1 MEIGIVGLGK
11 MGANMTQ
18 RLIEKGHDVV
28 AFDLSAEAR
37 ESVRGVGAR
46 PASSLDDLVASLDHP
61 RVIWVMVPAGDP
73 TTSTIAAL
81 KDLLG
86 SGDVV
91 IDGGNSNYREAAPTA
106 RSLAEKGIAFV
117 DAGTSGGIWGLR
129 EGYCLMVGGTNEAV
143 SKCEPVF
150 VALAPEGGYAHVGP
164 VGAGHFV
171 KMVHNGIEYGLM
183 QAYAEGFEIMDRA
196 SEFDLDLHEIASIWR
211 YGSVVRSWLLE
222 LAERALAPGSG
233 FEKIEG
239 YVVDSGEG
247 KWTVQEALE
256 RSVPAPVIS
265 AALYRRF
272 ASREPDAFSNRLVA
286 ALRNQFGGHA
296 VVTEQGVDSAH
307 GDVPAPAKT
316 VP

>member
-91 IDGGNSNYREAAPTA
+91 IDGGNFNYREAAPTA
-106 RSLAEKGIAFV
+106 RSWRKRASPSWMPGPR
-117 DAGTSGGIWGLR
+117 AGSGGCARATASW
-129 EGYCLMVGGTNEAV
+129 
-143 SKCEPVF
+143 S
-150 VALAPEGGYAHVGP
+150 VA
-164 VGAGHFV
+164 
-171 KMVHNGIEYGLM
+171 
-183 QAYAEGFEIMDRA
+183 RT
-196 SEFDLDLHEIASIWR
+196 
-211 YGSVVRSWLLE
+211 RS
-222 LAERALAPGSG
+222 
-233 FEKIEG
+233 
-239 YVVDSGEG
+239 
-247 KWTVQEALE
+247 
-256 RSVPAPVIS
+256 
-265 AALYRRF
+265 
-272 ASREPDAFSNRLVA
+272 
-286 ALRNQFGGHA
+286 
-296 VVTEQGVDSAH
+296 
-307 GDVPAPAKT
+307 
-316 VP
+316 